1 MKNKK
6 IIAILMGMVLALGVS
21 ITGCSNGN
29 SNSGQSGEQHLQG
42 ETRAELVSDL
52 KAFEAKTLDGNTFTQ
67 DDLAKKDV
75 TVMNFWSTMCG
86 PCIDEM
92 PDIARFAKSLP
103 KNVEMLTVCLDG
115 SEDTELVK
123 QLLKEAGYEGTTL
136 LSGTGDFKNIS
147 DSIQYTPTTI
157 VVDRDGTMIGEA
169 LIGGQEDL
177 EKVYTEMVNN
187 ALKAMGKAEITDGKN

>member
-6 IIAILMGMVLALGVS
+6 IIAILMGMVLAFGICIS
-21 ITGCSNGN
+21 GCSNGTVDLE
-29 SNSGQSGEQHLQG
+29 QSDELQIQG
-42 ETRAELVSDL
+42 ETL
-52 KAFEAKTLDGNTFTQ
+52 KSFEAKTLDGNTFTQ

-86 PCIDEM
+86 PCVEEM

-103 KNVEMLTVCLDG
+103 ENVEMLTVCLDG
-115 SEDTELVK
+115 GEDTDLVK
-123 QLLKEAGYEGTTL
+123 QLLDEAGYEGITL
-136 LSGTGDFKNIS
+136 LSGTGDFRDIS
-147 DSIQYTPTTI
+147 DKMMCVPTTI
-157 VVDRDGTMIGEA
+157 LADREGNIIGEA
-169 LIGGQEDL
+169 LIGGQENL

>member
-1 MKNKK
+1 MKTKK
-6 IIAILMGMVLALGVS
+6 IIAVLMGMVLAFGVS

-29 SNSGQSGEQHLQG
+29 GNSGQSEIHQQG
-42 ETRAELVSDL
+42 ESNAELVSDL

-123 QLLKEAGYEGTTL
+123 QLLEEAGYEGTTL

-157 VVDRDGTMIGEA
+157 VVDRDGTMVGEA